1 MEYELHK
8 LAIKGDK
15 QRLEELLLA
24 GDKDVNE
31 KNNIGYSP
39 LAFAVINGHIDVVN
53 LLIKF
58 GADVN
63 IQDIDGKSPLHYLGD
78 DNPDSKGNQLEIA
91 KSLIE
96 NGASISLL
104 DNYKNNPL
112 IAIVSYPGED
122 EVRIPLVKLLLE
134 NGADI
139 NHQNKSGI
147 SALGIAK
154 DDNDENL
161 ILLFQKYA
169 K

>member
-1 MEYELHK
+1 MKYELHK
-8 LAIKGDK
+8 LAIKGNK
-15 QRLEELLLA
+15 QKLEELLLP

-58 GADVN
+58 AADVN
-63 IQDIDGKSPLHYLGD
+63 IQDMDGRSPLHYLGD
-78 DNPDSKGNQLEIA
+78 DNPDSEGNQLEIA

-112 IAIVSYPGED
+112 IAMLSHPRED
-122 EVRIPLVKLLLE
+122 EVRVPLVKVLLA
-134 NGADI
+134 NNADI
-139 NHQNKSGI
+139 YHQNKSGI

-161 ILLFQKYA
+161 IILLEKYA
-169 K
+169 N